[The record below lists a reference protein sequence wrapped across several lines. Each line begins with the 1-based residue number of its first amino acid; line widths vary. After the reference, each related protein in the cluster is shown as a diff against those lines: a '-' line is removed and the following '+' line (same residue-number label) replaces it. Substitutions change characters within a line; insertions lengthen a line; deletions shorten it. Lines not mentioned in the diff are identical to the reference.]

1 MKTLKTSKKD
11 KEGFAQPRGDPIKTR
26 RKIFTGNISI
36 FLDDAFHQ
44 STRHKKDDL
53 GEERRRILIISK
65 LTDKS
70 VAMRSGT

>member
-1 MKTLKTSKKD
+1 MKTLKTSKND
-11 KEGFAQPRGDPIKTR
+11 KEEFTQPRGETL
-26 RKIFTGNISI
+26 RKVFIGNISI

-44 STRHKKDDL
+44 STRHRNNDL

-70 VAMRSGT
+70 VAIGSGTRS

>member
-11 KEGFAQPRGDPIKTR
+11 QEGFAQPRGETR

-65 LTDKS
+65 LADKS

>member
-11 KEGFAQPRGDPIKTR
+11 KEGFAKPRGETR
-26 RKIFTGNISI
+26 RKIFTSNISI

-65 LTDKS
+65 LADKS

>member
-11 KEGFAQPRGDPIKTR
+11 KEGFAQPRGETH